1 MESNTQ
7 KLIHSF
13 GALADLGQ
21 EVADTGDFMEMVR
34 TSLHLLLGTLA
45 IRRGAIIECPIHLLP
60 EDNSTNLLAVWG
72 LAEDY
77 QPQFDV
83 EDADREVFLNIT
95 DGAVDVLGL
104 VQGPTSK
111 LQSQIRIPTRRD
123 SDQVETKN
131 RTGRGPGQPGWGGG
145 SDPVEDSTKRTS
157 EPPPIFLHRYAIE
170 LQQQGIDL
178 IIPMVV
184 RGELTGFVLI
194 GGKASGEPF
203 TADDLEV
210 MKSMVRHIGVGIHT
224 HRLLGEVKQQAIE
237 NRRLYED
244 LRAIYRDTVR
254 AFAAAIDIK
263 DKYTQGHSER
273 VGKYSEI
280 IARELGFGEE
290 QVEGMAIA
298 GYLHDVGKLVV
309 ERDIINAPYRIDAKQ
324 SSELN
329 RHPAAGFEI
338 LSPIHHPYADIPLMA
353 KYHHERMDGRGYP
366 DGLTDEQ
373 IPLGAKIVT
382 LADSFDAMTTDR
394 PYKTRRT
401 FDEVILDLRRNTGS
415 QFDPIVVAAFCRA
428 LLKELSGETK
438 ERRFHK
444 MLGKNYLD
452 ATKDVPLLNELLAEL
467 DPNTQT
473 AAAGTT

>member
-21 EVADTGDFMEMVR
+21 EVADSGDFMEMVR

-45 IRRGAIIECPIHLLP
+45 IRRGAIIECPTHLLP
-60 EDNSTNLLAVWG
+60 EDKSTNLLAVWG
-72 LAEDY
+72 LGDDY
-77 QPQFDV
+77 HPHFDV
-83 EDADREVFLNIT
+83 EDADRETFLNVT
-95 DGAVDVLGL
+95 DGAIDVLGL
-104 VQGPTSK
+104 VQSPTSNV
-111 LQSQIRIPTRRD
+111 QSQN
-123 SDQVETKN
+123 SDVEREVSTV
-131 RTGRGPGQPGWGGG
+131 RGSGWVEESLGTTAE
-145 SDPVEDSTKRTS
+145 SSPVFFD
-157 EPPPIFLHRYAIE
+157 RYATE
-170 LQQQGIDL
+170 LTQQGIEL
-178 IIPMVV
+178 IIPMAV
-184 RGELTGFVLI
+184 RGELTGLVLL

-210 MKSMVRHIGVGIHT
+210 IKSMVRHIGVGIHT
-224 HRLLGEVKQQAIE
+224 HRLLGEVKQQALQ

-273 VGKYSEI
+273 VGRYSEI

-290 QVEGMAIA
+290 EVEGMAIA

-401 FDEVILDLRRNTGS
+401 FDEVIVDLRRNTGS
-415 QFDPIVVAAFCRA
+415 QFDAIVVTAFCRA
-428 LLKELSGETK
+428 LIKELNGETK
-438 ERRFHK
+438 ERRFNK

-452 ATKDVPLLNELLAEL
+452 ATKDIPLLNQLLAEL
-467 DPNTQT
+467 DPNTQS